1 MGSCVVPQAKT
12 VGCDA
17 TLGRYSGGFDHEQS
31 CATVEQIGPMHQMP
45 IVGLAIQIAGILAHG
60 CDHDAIGQAQWA
72 AGRTELKGGEKLAH
86 GWRIFKK
93 ELNMILSP
101 KKKPALSWNSAGF

>member
-12 VGCDA
+12 VGGDA
-17 TLGRYSGGFDHEQS
+17 TLGRYSGGFDHEQA

-60 CDHDAIGQAQWA
+60 GDHDAIGQAQWA

-86 GWRIFKK
+86 GIKTSNYKQFA
-93 ELNMILSP
+93 S
-101 KKKPALSWNSAGF
+101 